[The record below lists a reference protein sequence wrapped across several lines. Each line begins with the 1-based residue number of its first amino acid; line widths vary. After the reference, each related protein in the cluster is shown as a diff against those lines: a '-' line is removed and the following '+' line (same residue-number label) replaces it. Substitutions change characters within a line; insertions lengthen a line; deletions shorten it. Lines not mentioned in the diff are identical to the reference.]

1 MEAMEQRAHQGR
13 NIKKLREMLGIKQ
26 ETLASSLGW
35 NQKKMSVLEQ
45 KEQIDLPV
53 LDLEQISAILNIPVE
68 VITNFDEDK
77 AIQFISN
84 TINNNNSDHAVMYGA
99 ALYNSFPNFNPV
111 EKWLETLD
119 EIKKL
124 NEDKIA
130 LYERML
136 EDKENM
142 IQQLQALLKK

>member
-1 MEAMEQRAHQGR
+1 MEAMEPRVHQGR

-26 ETLASSLGW
+26 ETLASELGW
-35 NQKKMSVLEQ
+35 NQKRMSVLEQ

-53 LDLEQISAILNIPVE
+53 LEKISAILNIPVE

-136 EDKENM
+136 EEKELM
-142 IQQLQALLKK
+142 IKRLEALLNK